1 MTATHD
7 WGRIEAALDHLLD
20 LPAKE
25 QPMALLHLAGGD
37 AKLLAK
43 LRQLL
48 DQMARE
54 ETWLDRPALQGP
66 APLDPPGEAPPGE
79 AAPEERHA
87 ATFASLAPGQRV
99 GAYRIV
105 GAIGRGGM
113 GEVYRAERADG
124 HFDQQVALKLIR
136 WEAIDHVDRFQT
148 ERQILANLDH
158 PAITRILDGGMHDG
172 QPYMVMELVQGQSIT
187 AWCRDRGIGLDGRL
201 TLFLAVC
208 DAVAYAHRNLI
219 VHRDLKPGNVLVTP
233 QGQVKLLDFGIAKR
247 IVTGAEANPDTLLAP
262 LTPGYAAP
270 EQLLGGPVSTA
281 TDAYA
286 LGMLLYELLAGA
298 RPWTLEGM
306 PLALAVRAA
315 LQEVP
320 PPLSQFAARSDGAPP
335 VPVKELT
342 GDLDA
347 IVAKALRKEPAQR
360 YGTVGALMRD
370 VERMRAGLPV
380 SARSGSR
387 LYIAGRFVKRHRLPI
402 AAASLLALAI
412 LGGLGGVTWQYL
424 RAQRQ
429 ATRAETIKAFVLS
442 LYAGRDPGFPK
453 DRQRRDVTA
462 EKLLDLGVDRI
473 EREFA
478 QDPELALELYGITS
492 DLYTALSDPERTAQM
507 VEKRAALART
517 VYGES
522 HPLVIEMMLR
532 QAWNAIMAGD
542 LPQANGLLDKTD
554 ALLRTSGQDKTAVR
568 AYWLLCKAEAMHG
581 DPGSVAIRR
590 ADVDQAV
597 ALYERYAPDHPF
609 YPSALQSAAIL
620 HKRMGEY
627 DGAVA
632 LYDKA
637 LARFSQSG
645 DDVTL
650 VYILINR
657 ANALEPAGRLEE
669 AQRSYERAAAVAL
682 ETVGQGGLY
691 WTAQARLATLL
702 HKRGRRAEA
711 MALFEELARTL
722 PREASAD
729 QMAEMAWQAYA
740 EALSNEGRPS
750 EAIPILERLRAI
762 FEKRL
767 TDESMLRL
775 LRAQLGTAYGMA
787 GRPGEARAL
796 LTQAAADYAK
806 AQPGGFDFVEAEGRL
821 GWFLL
826 TDGDKGAAGQAFD
839 IILAL
844 QGQVQPASP
853 AMALAWAGRAR
864 LALGRGDM
872 PAAAQAVEQAFAAY
886 GPVQAAHNV
895 RLDTSLL
902 LTRSAVRRAAGDGAG
917 AARDA
922 MTALADAR
930 RSDAPDSPL
939 IRQAQDAVAAAG
951 GEVKQPH

>member
-1 MTATHD
+1 MSMTAKTNWPH
-7 WGRIEAALDHLLD
+7 IEAALDQLLD
-20 LPAKE
+20 LPTSSRSA
-25 QPMALLHLAGGD
+25 ALLRLAGDD
-37 AKLLAK
+37 AIVLAELRTLLAQAE
-43 LRQLL
+43 R
-48 DQMARE
+48 D
-54 ETWLDRPALQGP
+54 ETWLDRPAGLGP
-66 APLDPPGEAPPGE
+66 VDGIAPPPFHGL
-79 AAPEERHA
+79 
-87 ATFASLAPGQRV
+87 SPGQRI
-99 GAYRIV
+99 GAYRVI
-105 GAIGRGGM
+105 APIGRGGM
-113 GEVYRAERADG
+113 GDVYRAERADG
-124 HFDQQVALKLIR
+124 HFEQQVALKLIR
-136 WEAIDHVDRFQT
+136 REAVEHIDRFQA
-148 ERQILANLDH
+148 ERQILARLDH
-158 PAITRILDGGMHDG
+158 PAITRILDGGLHDG
-172 QPYMVMELVQGQSIT
+172 QPYMVMELVEGQSIT
-187 AWCRDRGIGLDGRL
+187 AWCRDRGMGLDGRL

-233 QGQVKLLDFGIAKR
+233 EGQVKLLDFGIAKR
-247 IVTGAEANPDTLLAP
+247 IVTGDGGAPETLLAP

-347 IVAKALRKEPAQR
+347 IVAKALRKEPSQR
-360 YGTVGALMRD
+360 YQTVDDLIRD
-370 VERMRAGLPV
+370 VQRMRQGWPV
-380 SARSGSR
+380 SARAGSR
-387 LYIAGRFVKRHRLPI
+387 LYVMGRFAKRHRLPI
-402 AAASLLALAI
+402 AAAGLLTLAI

-429 ATRAETIKAFVLS
+429 ATRAETIKAFVVS

-462 EKLLDLGVDRI
+462 EKLLDLGVGRI

-568 AYWLLCKAEAMHG
+568 AYWLLCKAEALHG
-581 DPGSVAIRR
+581 DPGTIAIRR

-597 ALYERYAPDHPF
+597 TLYERYAPDHPF
-609 YPSALQSAAIL
+609 YPSALQNAAIL

-627 DGAVA
+627 AGAVA

-645 DDVTL
+645 DDVTQ

-669 AQRSYERAAAVAL
+669 AQHSYERAAAVAL
-682 ETVGQGGLY
+682 EVVGQGGLY

-702 HKRGRRAEA
+702 HKQGRRAES
-711 MALFEELARTL
+711 MVLFEELARTV
-722 PREASAD
+722 PQEASAD
-729 QMAEMAWQAYA
+729 QMAEMVWQAYA
-740 EALSNEGRPS
+740 DALTNEGRPS
-750 EAIPILERLRAI
+750 EAIPILERLRTI

-767 TDESMLRL
+767 TDESTLRL

-787 GRPGEARAL
+787 GRSSEARTL

-806 AQPGGFDFVEAEGRL
+806 AQPGSFDWVEAEGRL

-826 TDGDKGAAGQAFD
+826 NDGDKEDATHAFD
-839 IILAL
+839 TILTL
-844 QGQVQPASP
+844 QGRVQPASP
-853 AMALAWAGRAR
+853 TIALAWAGRAR
-864 LALGRGDM
+864 LALSRGDI
-872 PAAAQAVEQAFAAY
+872 PAAAQAVEQAFTAY
-886 GPVQAAHNV
+886 GQVQAAHDV
-895 RLDTSLL
+895 RIHTRLL
-902 LTRSAVRRAAGDGAG
+902 LTRSAVRLAAGDRAG

-922 MTALADAR
+922 ATALADAQR
-930 RSDAPDSPL
+930 TDAPDSPV
-939 IRQAQDAVAAAG
+939 IRQARDAAAAAG
-951 GEVKQPH
+951 A